1 MLIPLLHPQI
11 TTLRRQLKAR
21 LKPPTT
27 PIISMPPQ
35 RILPRKKPPA
45 ELTLM
50 ISLLLMHTQ
59 MMSLQIRFAPKPLI
73 AIFYWTIERIDSI
86 CAVCLHVCAVV
97 VRPVEDLV
105 AAFNGT
111 VVSGFRVDLGAVLN
125 SFARK
130 GTLTLGLQSEGAVS

>member
-1 MLIPLLHPQI
+1 MITLKKHNSNSNYVQRSHYLQQLTPTTQLLVLIPLLHPRA

-35 RILPRKKPPA
+35 RILPREKPPT

-59 MMSLQIRFAPKPLI
+59 MMP
-73 AIFYWTIERIDSI
+73 
-86 CAVCLHVCAVV
+86 
-97 VRPVEDLV
+97 
-105 AAFNGT
+105 
-111 VVSGFRVDLGAVLN
+111 
-125 SFARK
+125 
-130 GTLTLGLQSEGAVS
+130 